1 MEKADIK
8 TPVEI
13 EQFRRLSERAV
24 EISVQNMKKE
34 IDYNDAPEEFRG
46 RNSLKLQT
54 RTPLYSRSTN
64 TFHHLSYFSDPLM
77 DTLMEDPVLLPCGK
91 VMDRAVIIRHLL
103 NSSTDPFSRL
113 PLSEDML
120 RPGKI

>member
-1 MEKADIK
+1 MYYYCVYFI
-8 TPVEI
+8 
-13 EQFRRLSERAV
+13 LSPF
-24 EISVQNMKKE
+24 IHLM
-34 IDYNDAPEEFRG
+34 F
-46 RNSLKLQT
+46 SLI
-54 RTPLYSRSTN
+54 
-64 TFHHLSYFSDPLM
+64 DPLM

-120 RPGKI
+120 RPGIHSDSDILNHLRDA

>member
-1 MEKADIK
+1 MILAQI
-8 TPVEI
+8 
-13 EQFRRLSERAV
+13 
-24 EISVQNMKKE
+24 
-34 IDYNDAPEEFRG
+34 
-46 RNSLKLQT
+46 
-54 RTPLYSRSTN
+54 
-64 TFHHLSYFSDPLM
+64 SDPLM

-120 RPGKI
+120 RPGKMNKNLIPLHEKNHSNNTNLFVSLQPSN